1 MYCAAVGDTFVN
13 SSHTPLLQIAKVVWF
28 PIRNTASSSNRGSYF
43 RCIVEAHLLHDYS
56 RRQGLLVAYIV
67 ILS

>member
-13 SSHTPLLQIAKVVWF
+13 SSHTPLLQITKVVSF

-43 RCIVEAHLLHDYS
+43 RSIVEPICFTTIH
-56 RRQGLLVAYIV
+56 VAKD
-67 ILS
+67 SW